1 MDPRLLGL
9 VDKKI
14 EQLRHYNDITSRII
28 YEDIDGVGD
37 LIRQRQDIVTAVDGI
52 SMEMRSLINTQSIER
67 KDTINAL
74 LSFKEIEGLSGSM
87 LELSKKIDE
96 LKELTDSIKKND
108 RLAIQRLERM
118 RDETY
123 EVMTKTTKSKKVVNY
138 FGATAVDVNKGS
150 KLNSAH

>member
-87 LELSKKIDE
+87 LELSKKIGE

-108 RLAIQRLERM
+108 RCVM
-118 RDETY
+118 RPTR
-123 EVMTKTTKSKKVVNY
+123 K
-138 FGATAVDVNKGS
+138 
-150 KLNSAH
+150 

>member
-1 MDPRLLGL
+1 MDPRLLEL

-14 EQLRHYNDITSRII
+14 DQLRHYNDITSRII

-52 SMEMRSLINTQSIER
+52 SMEMRSLINSRSIER

-74 LSFKEIEGLSGSM
+74 LSFKEIDGLTGSM
-87 LELSKKIDE
+87 LELSEKIGE
-96 LKELTDSIKKND
+96 LKKLTDSIKQND
-108 RLAIQRLERM
+108 KLAIQRLEQL

-123 EVMTKTTKSKKVVNY
+123 AEMTRTAKSKKVVNY

>member
-52 SMEMRSLINTQSIER
+52 SMEMRSLINAQSIER

-74 LSFKEIEGLSGSM
+74 LSFREIEGLSGSM
-87 LELSKKIDE
+87 LELSEKIGE

-108 RLAIQRLERM
+108 RLAIQRLEQM

-123 EVMTKTTKSKKVVNY
+123 EKMTKTAKSKKVVNY

>member
-52 SMEMRSLINTQSIER
+52 SMEMRSLINAQSIER

-108 RLAIQRLERM
+108 RLAIQRLEQM

-123 EVMTKTTKSKKVVNY
+123 EEMTKTAKRKKVVNY

>member
-37 LIRQRQDIVTAVDGI
+37 LIRQRQDIVTQVDGI
-52 SMEMRSLINTQSIER
+52 SMEMRSLINSQSIER
-67 KDTINAL
+67 KDTIKAL

-87 LELSKKIDE
+87 LELSEKIRE
-96 LKELTDSIKKND
+96 LGELTEVIKKND
-108 RLAIQRLERM
+108 KLAIERLERV
-118 RDETY
+118 RDETF
-123 EVMTKTTKSKKVVNY
+123 EELINSAKSKKVVNY
-138 FGATAVDVNKGS
+138 FGATAVDVSKGS
-150 KLNSAH
+150 KLNSAY